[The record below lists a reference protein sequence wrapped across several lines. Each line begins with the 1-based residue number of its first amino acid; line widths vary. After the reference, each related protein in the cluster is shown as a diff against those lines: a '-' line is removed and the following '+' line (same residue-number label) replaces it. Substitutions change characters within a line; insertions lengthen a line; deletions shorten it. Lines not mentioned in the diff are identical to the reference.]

1 MPENIM
7 IYLLIMALTTYAIRA
22 IPLVLLRRE
31 IKNKYVKRFLY
42 YVPFACLTAMTVPAV
57 FFSTGSILSAVIG
70 FAAALVLGLFKAN
83 LPLTAVVACVAVFVS
98 ERIIAAAA
106 P

>member
-57 FFSTGSILSAVIG
+57 FFSTGSIVSAVIG
-70 FAAALVLGLFKAN
+70 CAAALVLGLFKAN
-83 LPLTAVVACVAVFVS
+83 LPLTAVVACVAVFVTEKIMS
-98 ERIIAAAA
+98 AVSL
-106 P
+106 

>member
-57 FFSTGSILSAVIG
+57 FFSTGSILSAIIVYNINYLD
-70 FAAALVLGLFKAN
+70 AFKAN

>member
-70 FAAALVLGLFKAN
+70 FAAAFVLGLFRAN
-83 LPLTAVVACVAVFVS
+83 LPLTAVVACVAVFVTEKIMS
-98 ERIIAAAA
+98 AVS